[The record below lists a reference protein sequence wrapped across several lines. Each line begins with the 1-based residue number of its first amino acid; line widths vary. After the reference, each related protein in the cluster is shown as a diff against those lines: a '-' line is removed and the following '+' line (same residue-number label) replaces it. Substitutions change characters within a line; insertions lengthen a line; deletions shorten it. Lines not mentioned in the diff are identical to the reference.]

1 MEIQEEGKN
10 YLAAG
15 LSNEKVNIYNKE
27 NHLCQEITPKG
38 KNNILKNEDQYSV
51 ISLSIDNNGE
61 FLFIAYKN
69 GVIIPVKLDL
79 NNYNFKEENIKMFI
93 DNKYEINTILFESKF
108 FTVISIG
115 DSKGFKIKSIKG
127 KNTYFEDNSDACYS
141 ICFDVNKNYLFAEFE
156 DGIIRVYQFKL

>member
-27 NHLCQEITPKG
+27 NHLCQETTPKG
-38 KNNILKNEDQYSV
+38 KNNILKNEAQYSV

-79 NNYNFKEENIKMFI
+79 NNYNFKEENIKMII

-108 FTVISIG
+108 FTVILIG
-115 DSKGFKIKSIKG
+115 DSKGFRIKSIKG
-127 KNTYFEDNSDACYS
+127 NNIYFEDNSASCYS
-141 ICFDVNKNYLFAEFE
+141 MCFDAYKNYLFTGFG
-156 DGIIRVYQFKL
+156 DGIIRVYQFNL